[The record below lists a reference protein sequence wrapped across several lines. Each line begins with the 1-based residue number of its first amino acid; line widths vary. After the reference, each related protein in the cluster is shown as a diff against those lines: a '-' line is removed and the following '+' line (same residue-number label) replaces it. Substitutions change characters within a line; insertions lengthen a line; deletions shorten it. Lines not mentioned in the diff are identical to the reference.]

1 METQTISFISEKN
14 LNLAEFVKNATW
26 KELLIELVETNR
38 IDPWNIDISRIV
50 EDYIAI
56 IKQMEFLDL
65 RVPANIV
72 LAASTLLYIKS
83 LSLKLIDEQI
93 TESESV
99 ENNAERVLP
108 EVPQLINK
116 IRIQP
121 NRKITLFELM
131 EALDEAIK
139 IKQDKEIEI
148 SKKPAPLILELST
161 EDIDKKIE
169 NIYNIININVDT
181 TKMLT
186 FSNLSKDFIKNYK
199 EKNILID
206 LFIPVLFLAHK
217 KKITIFQDIFFG
229 EIFIKLNST

>member
-1 METQTISFISEKN
+1 MKTQIISTISDIN

-26 KELLIELVETNR
+26 KELLMELVETNK
-38 IDPWNIDISRIV
+38 IDPWNIDISKIV

-83 LSLKLIDEQI
+83 LSLKLIDEPI
-93 TESESV
+93 V
-99 ENNAERVLP
+99 ENEEIIKNERILP

-139 IKQDKEIEI
+139 IKQDREIEI
-148 SKKPAPLILELST
+148 TKKPTTLILELTS
-161 EDIDKKIE
+161 EDIDKKTDS
-169 NIYNIININVDT
+169 IYNIINKYSDI

-186 FSNLSKDFIKNYK
+186 FSNLSKYFINIYK

-206 LFIPVLFLAHK
+206 LFIPLLFLAHK
-217 KKITIFQDIFFG
+217 KKIIIFQDVFFG
-229 EIFIKLNST
+229 EIFIKLNNT